1 MRLPWLLGT
10 ALVLLPFTH
19 ASGETLEEALATV
32 YATNPTIAAERA
44 QLRSTDETLPQALA
58 QRRPTVIG
66 QGQVGIT
73 TESSSFGNSNVAGSN
88 LAGVNT
94 AGGQTLYPRGV
105 SLSLDQPLW
114 TGGRA
119 GAAISQADYL
129 IDAERANLFNVEE
142 SVLLQATTAYLD
154 VVRDQAL
161 LEVARNNVKVLR
173 TTLDQTRAQLDA
185 GVATR
190 TDLAQTEARLAQ
202 GIADQRQA
210 EVNLATSRAAFQNT
224 VGHMPGPLTAVPNV
238 PGLPPNQ
245 AAAVDLALERN
256 PQVLVAKANENA
268 AGAGIDIAR
277 SELMPRLDLNAQIV
291 HFNSERIKDVQRDS
305 ASVLA
310 TLTVPV
316 YQAGAEYSRIRQ
328 AKESFGQNR
337 NQIDVAKR
345 QVVQSATAAWENLQA
360 ARARVRSFQSQIDAN
375 RIAYNGVV
383 EEQRVG
389 TRTVLDVLNAEQE
402 LFTSQVNLAQAQHD
416 EAVSAY
422 QVKALIGDMTAFALK
437 LPVDLYNPRQ
447 HYDTVRDKWI
457 GTSPGD

>member
-1 MRLPWLLGT
+1 MRQRLLLGA

-19 ASGETLEEALATV
+19 ASGETLQQALTAA
-32 YATNPTIAAERA
+32 YASNPTIAAERA
-44 QLRSTDETLPQALA
+44 GLRAIDEDLPQALA

-66 QGQVGIT
+66 QGQLGIT
-73 TESSSFGNSNVAGSN
+73 AEDTKFPGISGLASSNAAGR
-88 LAGVNT
+88 
-94 AGGQTLYPRGV
+94 QTLYPRGGT
-105 SLSLDQPLW
+105 LSLNQPLW

-119 GAAISQADYL
+119 RAAISQADYL
-129 IDAERANLFNVEE
+129 IDAGRANLFNVEE

-161 LEVARNNVKVLR
+161 LDVARNNVKVLR

-190 TDLAQTEARLAQ
+190 TDLAQAEARLAQ
-202 GIADQRQA
+202 GIADERQA
-210 EVNLATSRAAFQNT
+210 EVNLANSRASYQNT
-224 VGHMPGPLTAVPNV
+224 VGHMPGPLTAVPDV
-238 PGLPPNQ
+238 PGLPANE
-245 AAAVDLALERN
+245 AASVDLALERN
-256 PQVLVAKANENA
+256 PQVLVAEANQNA
-268 AGAGIDIAR
+268 ARAGIDIAR
-277 SELMPRLDLNAQIV
+277 SELMPQVNVNAQIA
-291 HFNSERIKDVQRDS
+291 HFDDLQIKDVHRDS
-305 ASVLA
+305 ASVLT

-328 AKESFGQNR
+328 AKESFGQSG
-337 NQIDVAKR
+337 NQVDVAKR
-345 QVVQSATAAWENLQA
+345 QVVQSATDAWENLQA
-360 ARARVRSFQSQIDAN
+360 ARSRVRSFQSQIEAN

-389 TRTVLDVLNAEQE
+389 TRTVLDVLNAQQE

-422 QVKALIGDMTAFALK
+422 QVKAVVGDMTAYALN
-437 LPVDLYNPRQ
+437 LPVQLYDPRQ
-447 HYDTVRDKWI
+447 HYDAVRDKWI